1 MATTIQKSPT
11 SLRIIQFFMGAI
23 AIGLSGFVLSN
34 PIATT
39 GIFLT
44 FLGIA
49 LIVVGISNIIVG
61 FSHKG
66 APKSTRAINIGIGIV
81 AIIGGFF
88 TLAHPISALVSLIWF
103 ISIFVLI
110 YGAGL
115 VATGISHREM
125 GKGPRVARV
134 VIGGIVMLLSGLL
147 MEYPG
152 LTISMMII
160 LLSINLFIQGIE
172 SIISG
177 AIGYKLIRRV

>member
-1 MATTIQKSPT
+1 
-11 SLRIIQFFMGAI
+11 MGGIAI
-23 AIGLSGFVLSN
+23 ALSGFVLAN

-49 LIVVGISNIIVG
+49 LIVVGISSIIVG
-61 FSHKG
+61 FSHRDP
-66 APKSTRAINIGIGIV
+66 PKSTRAINVGIGIV

-103 ISIFVLI
+103 ISIFVFVH
-110 YGAGL
+110 GAGL
-115 VATGISHREM
+115 VATGISHREL
-125 GKGPRVARV
+125 GKGSRIVRII
-134 VIGGIVMLLSGLL
+134 IGAIVMILSGLL

-152 LTISMMII
+152 LTISMMVL
-160 LLSINLFIQGIE
+160 LLSVNLFIQGIE

-177 AIGYKLIRRV
+177 AIGYKIVKRI